1 MPKFL
6 FAFVWLFIDFV
17 PTTSPILETLEDKP
31 SLHQDPPADQTSE
44 PSLILR
50 KVIGGQIQPKSVSH
64 SGTGRFFAQ
73 NMMYRHTVTVYDRN
87 YNLIKTIS
95 DKVRLADYS
104 ITGYT
109 GWHKGSPV
117 ECAFSPDGKYAW
129 ISNYKMYGAGFDN
142 PGTDD
147 CDRSPDY
154 DHSYLYKVNTQTL
167 EIEKIIPVGGVPKYV
182 AVTPDG
188 SLVLVSNWCTGDLSI
203 IDTELGAEVHR
214 VPLGRYP
221 RGIVVDSKS
230 RYAYVCM
237 MGMARLAKIK
247 LSDYSKEWISGIG
260 ITPRHACISPDDRY
274 LYLSLNRAGKLVKLD
289 LTKNEVIASVETG
302 DQPRSMVLT
311 PEGKFLYVGN
321 YKDNT
326 VSKVDA
332 ETFKE
337 MEEVPTNDKPIGI
350 TFDPETG
357 NIWVACYSG
366 SLMVFEDTEYEQYRP
381 EPESPVVQPILT
393 SEPKNQN
400 RGNSYLDFQEEQD
413 QSNKSH
419 QFIRRND
426 QDYGRDRTIS
436 HRPRNIPSSSPAPS
450 GGRTLEPRS
459 PSKKIASA
467 FNYYIIVGSYG
478 DRTNALSKSKEV
490 ESFGLESD
498 ILKGKNG
505 FRVSCG
511 KYASRSQAS
520 SALNK
525 LRSTYKDAWI
535 LQR

>member
-1 MPKFL
+1 MPKIL
-6 FAFVWLFIDFV
+6 FAFAWLFFVFV
-17 PTTSPILETLEDKP
+17 PTSSPVSEDWEEKPILHVDKV
-31 SLHQDPPADQTSE
+31 DPPPTE
-44 PSLILR
+44 PTLVLQ

-95 DKVRLADYS
+95 DKVRLADYN

-147 CDRSPDY
+147 CNRSPEY

-203 IDTELGAEVHR
+203 VDTELGAEVHR

-247 LSDYSKEWISGIG
+247 LSDYSKEWITDIG
-260 ITPRHACISPDDRY
+260 VTPRHACISPDDRY

-289 LTKNEVIASVETG
+289 LTKNEIVASVQTG

-311 PEGKFLYVGN
+311 PEGKYLYVGN
-321 YKDNT
+321 YKDHT

-332 ETFKE
+332 ESFKE
-337 MEEVPTNDKPIGI
+337 LEEAPTNEKPIGI

-357 NIWVACYSG
+357 NVWVACYSG
-366 SLMVFEDTEYEQYRP
+366 SIMVYEDTEYEKP
-381 EPESPVVQPILT
+381 SSLTESVPLQTPLT
-393 SEPKNQN
+393 PEPKNQN
-400 RGNSYLDFQEEQD
+400 RGNSYLDFQEEQE
-413 QSNKSH
+413 QAGKSH

-426 QDYGRDRTIS
+426 DNFKRSGSDS
-436 HRPRNIPSSSPAPS
+436 HRPRNIPERNSPAPQRKS
-450 GGRTLEPRS
+450 SASSLS
-459 PSKKIASA
+459 LPS
-467 FNYYIIVGSYG
+467 FHYYIIVGSYG
-478 DRTNALSKSKEV
+478 DRTNALSRSKELQ
-490 ESFGLESD
+490 SFGYQSD
-498 ILKGKNG
+498 ILKGKSG

-511 KYASRSQAS
+511 KYSSRVKASE
-520 SALNK
+520 ALSE
-525 LRSTYKDAWI
+525 LRSKYKDAWI